1 MGKQLHLKAVTI
13 HCPQTMERNPS
24 KVIRL
29 TLANARQNQSGRRQK
44 LIPLILYNLQKELE
58 C

>member
-44 LIPLILYNLQKELE
+44 VNSFNFI
-58 C
+58 

>member
-13 HCPQTMERNPS
+13 QHPQTMERNPS

-29 TLANARQNQSGRRQK
+29 TLANARQSQYGK
-44 LIPLILYNLQKELE
+44 LQKVNFLNFI
-58 C
+58 

>member
-13 HCPQTMERNPS
+13 HHPQTMERNPS

-29 TLANARQNQSGRRQK
+29 TLANARQRRGGR
-44 LIPLILYNLQKELE
+44 LQKANSLHFT
-58 C
+58 